1 MAVNS
6 TRLFVLGALAKSGPM
21 HGHQIRREAQVDR
34 TDLWTDVKP
43 GSLYGALHRMELEGV
58 VTPVRTEQ
66 EGNRPA
72 RTVYAI
78 TPAGLDE
85 LDAHRAEALRTV
97 RLSADPVDLALQH
110 VATMPESQI
119 RALLKDRYKQ
129 FEVRLSAWLN
139 LRDMA
144 EPHLNRLGVLSFRHT
159 ELRLRAELEWHRELL
174 DHLDEAL
181 AENRTED
188 PAEEPTEPG

>member
-1 MAVNS
+1 MNS

-78 TPAGLDE
+78 TAAGLDE
-85 LDAHRAEALRTV
+85 LDAHRTEALRTV
-97 RLSADPVDLALQH
+97 RLPPDPVDLALQN
-110 VATMPESQI
+110 VSDMQEDQV
-119 RALLKDRYKQ
+119 RALIEDRYQ
-129 FEVRLSAWLN
+129 ALELRLTAWLH
-139 LRDMA
+139 LRDVA
-144 EPHLNRLGVLSFRHT
+144 EPHLNQLGRLSFRHT

-174 DHLDEAL
+174 ADLNKAL
-181 AENRTED
+181 AENSEQ
-188 PAEEPTEPG
+188 